1 VRRVRRHRV
10 LAVPRPARALAAV
23 VAAALL
29 GAAGAPGR
37 AAATTLFAVGDAADG
52 SAKAKALADAIVARR
67 PDGLLYL
74 GDVYESGTA
83 TQFGSNY
90 EPLYGPLAGRTSP
103 VIGNHEMPNRD
114 EGYYPY
120 WAAERGWPARDARH
134 RAFVT
139 PEGWQVI
146 AYSSEHQEA
155 DFLAGRTRER
165 DWFAAR
171 MAEHQGTCRIII
183 AHKGRY
189 TVADASHD
197 DNPAQ
202 EPIWRLMRGR
212 AALNVVAH
220 NHIYG
225 RLAPIDGVTVIVS
238 GAGGHDM
245 RPLGSQSHPVA
256 AALADVPAALRLTLR
271 VGEADFQA
279 IGADGTVHDAGRV
292 TCTPPDRLRWSGASV
307 SSTGDVVPAAL
318 RFADPGLP
326 TGPADWV
333 WDPGG
338 DRLPQ
343 SAAEA
348 DAEKEAQ
355 AGDGGPGIAP
365 DADAHVKSTNPTQN
379 YGTSSTLRVRRE
391 APGTSSI
398 GVYRSYL
405 RFRVSGLRRPPASA
419 RLRVR
424 VVDGSADGLAVW
436 PASSRWTE
444 EGLSW
449 RNAPAFAGPPLA
461 RIAATSAGTWL
472 DVDVTRAVSG
482 NGRYTFVL
490 AGGGTDSAYFAS
502 RESISP
508 PRLVV
513 RP

>member
-1 VRRVRRHRV
+1 VRRVRRHRL
-10 LAVPRPARALAAV
+10 LAVPGPARVLASVVAVALLAA
-23 VAAALL
+23 
-29 GAAGAPGR
+29 GGAPGP
-37 AAATTLFAVGDAADG
+37 AAATTLYAVGDGADG
-52 SAKAKALADAIVARR
+52 SAAAKALVDAIVARR

-74 GDVYESGTA
+74 GDVYEAGTA
-83 TQFGSNY
+83 SQFASSY
-90 EPLYGPLAGRTSP
+90 EPLYGPLAPRTSP
-103 VIGNHEMPNRD
+103 VIGNHEMANRD

-120 WAAERGWPARDARH
+120 WTAERGWTAREARH

-146 AYSSEHQEA
+146 AYSSEDQEA

-171 MAEHQGTCRIII
+171 IAEHQGTCRIVI

-189 TVADASHD
+189 AVADASHD

-202 EPIWRLMRGR
+202 APIWRLMRGR
-212 AALNVVAH
+212 TAVNIVGH

-238 GAGGHDM
+238 GAGGHDL
-245 RPLGSQSHPVA
+245 RPLGSQTHVVA
-256 AALADVPAALRLTLR
+256 SALAGVPTALRLTLR
-271 VGEADFQA
+271 VGAADFQA
-279 IGADGTVHDAGRV
+279 LSADGTVRDAGTV
-292 TCTPPDRLRWSGASV
+292 TCTPPDRLGWSGAGV
-307 SSTGDVVPAAL
+307 SPTGDVVPAAL
-318 RFADPGLP
+318 RFADPGIA
-326 TGPADWV
+326 TAPADWA

-338 DRLPQ
+338 DRAVQ
-343 SAAEA
+343 SAAGAEA
-348 DAEKEAQ
+348 EAEARDA
-355 AGDGGPGIAP
+355 GGPPGIAP
-365 DADAHVKSTNPTQN
+365 EADAQVKSTSPTQN
-379 YGTSSTLRVRRE
+379 YGTSSALRVRGE
-391 APGTSSI
+391 APGASSI

-405 RFRVSGLRRPPASA
+405 RFRVSGLRGPPASA

-444 EGLSW
+444 DGLTW

-461 RIAATSAGTWL
+461 RLGATIAGTSQEL
-472 DVDVTRAVSG
+472 DVTRALSG

-490 AGGGTDSAYFAS
+490 AGGGTDSAYFGS
-502 RESISP
+502 RESIHP

-513 RP
+513 RR

>member
-1 VRRVRRHRV
+1 MLV
-10 LAVPRPARALAAV
+10 AV
-23 VAAALL
+23 ALL
-29 GAAGAPGR
+29 AAAGAPGR

-52 SAKAKALADAIVARR
+52 SARSAALADAILARR

-83 TQFGSNY
+83 SQFGSNY
-90 EPLYGPLAGRTSP
+90 EPLYGPLADRTSP

-114 EGYYPY
+114 VGYDPY
-120 WAAERGWPARDARH
+120 WAAERGWTARDARH

-139 PEGWQVI
+139 PEGWQII

-171 MAEHQGTCRIII
+171 MAEHQGTCRIVI

-189 TVADASHD
+189 TVADDSHA

-212 AALNVVAH
+212 TALNIVGH

-245 RPLGSQSHPVA
+245 RRLGAQSHVVA
-256 AALADVPAALRLTLR
+256 AALTGVPVALRLTLR
-271 VGEADFQA
+271 VGAADFQT
-279 IGADGTVHDAGRV
+279 IGADGAVHDAGTV
-292 TCTPPDRLRWSGASV
+292 TCTPPARLGWTGPGV

-318 RFADPGLP
+318 RFADRGIA
-326 TGPADWV
+326 TAPADWV
-333 WDPGG
+333 WDPAG
-338 DRLPQ
+338 DRLLR

-348 DAEKEAQ
+348 DAEEEAQ
-355 AGDGGPGIAP
+355 AGGGGPPGIAP
-365 DADAHVKSTNPTQN
+365 DADAQVKSTNPTQN

-391 APGTSSI
+391 PPGASSI

-405 RFRVSGLRRPPASA
+405 RFRVSGLRGPPASA

-424 VVDGSADGLAVW
+424 VVDGSADGLTVW

-461 RIAATSAGTWL
+461 RVAATSAGTWL
-472 DVDVTRAVSG
+472 DLNVTRAVSG

-502 RESISP
+502 RESIYP